1 MFFKQV
7 QHNATKN
14 RKDNALLFGSLVVA
28 IVAFYTLLS
37 LGDQDVMRFLQTFES
52 DAIQK
57 LMNLIPIVYAAS
69 LFFVFFLVYFAYR
82 YQLENRQ
89 KEFGLFL
96 MLGMKRSKL
105 FVMLMSETIWNS
117 LVSILIGF
125 PIALLLT
132 ELVSLTTARIAGLGI
147 IGHRF
152 TLSIPAVIG
161 TVLGFFAV
169 QIFAMLILSIDFTR
183 REPAELLRNDRTE
196 KQTTIKPKY
205 AWLSFIL
212 GLLFLGMAY
221 YTGVKTMRT
230 FDFVTI
236 FLVLIIGA
244 LGTFLL
250 FRGLGVFI
258 GAYIRR
264 KAPDKTGIFV
274 FTGRQLQ
281 ESVLNQHRSLAIS
294 SLLILIALACV
305 SFGIANAIG
314 TEKSEIRSVD
324 FSIVPDYEEDNTAKI
339 LEVLNAPENQALIGT
354 YYPMKLDHL
363 KVPVFDKDGKALVNN
378 QIAYDF
384 SWDGLSS
391 IISKQADDE
400 DKDLILQIFNQD
412 GNFAWLISLSSYN
425 ALLRSLGEPEI
436 QLGGNQMALYS
447 AMKHMDSFV
456 PVVQNALKDGASIEL
471 DGQTYQLLPKLYL
484 NNVVADRSI
493 TLFAGLII
501 SDEDYAKYAQEP
513 DEVFSWNVVLKDE
526 LIEEKGLMQ
535 AIMELDK
542 SLALSGLS
550 YDTFLSGIGRKLFI
564 AVATSY
570 LTIYVGVLF
579 MVIANTVIG
588 LKYLM
593 QERTNRGRYRTML
606 MLGSNIEDLSKSART
621 QIRTFFALG
630 LAVALISAVFA
641 LWAMFTSFLRLPA
654 GTSVTSLI
662 LFTGIAAALFVLVEW
677 IYIHFVEQA
686 SNREIQAMQVD
697 EEG

>member
-14 RKDNALLFGSLVVA
+14 RKDNGLLYGSLVVA

-57 LMNLIPIVYAAS
+57 LMALIPIVYIVS

-89 KEFGLFL
+89 KEFGLYL
-96 MLGMKRSKL
+96 MMGMKRSKL
-105 FVMLMSETIWNS
+105 FAMLMSETIWNS

-152 TLSIPAVIG
+152 TLSIPAILG

-183 REPAELLRNDRTE
+183 REPVELLRSDTAE
-196 KQTTIKPKY
+196 KQTISKPKF

-212 GLLFLGMAY
+212 GLLMLGTAY
-221 YTGVKTMRT
+221 YLGIKSLRT
-230 FDFVTI
+230 FDFIII

-264 KAPDKTGIFV
+264 KATDKTGIFV

-281 ESVLNQHRSLAIS
+281 ENVLNQHRSLAIA
-294 SLLILIALACV
+294 SLLMLVALATV
-305 SFGIANAIG
+305 SFGLGRMAIQSG
-314 TEKSEIRSVD
+314 NNVRSVD
-324 FSIVPDYEEDNTAKI
+324 FALVPEEENGGSEAV
-339 LEVLNAPENQALIGT
+339 LEFLHSEKAQKLIGKS
-354 YYPMKLDHL
+354 YPMKLDQISSTIYAL
-363 KVPVFDKDGKALVNN
+363 DENGIVADG
-378 QIAYDF
+378 F
-384 SWDGLSS
+384 SWDGLLSAMEKLPES
-391 IISKQADDE
+391 E
-400 DKDLILQIFNQD
+400 DKKNMIN
-412 GNFAWLISLSSYN
+412 NFSNDRLPFLLALSSYN
-425 ALLRSLGEPEI
+425 ALLRSIGEPEI
-436 QLGGNQMALYS
+436 QLDENQA
-447 AMKHMDSFV
+447 AMFSTMTDMDGFV
-456 PVVQNALKDGASIEL
+456 PIMQEAFKHDAYVEIDKQKLELKP
-471 DGQTYQLLPKLYL
+471 QLYAY
-484 NNVVADRSI
+484 NVVADRAI
-493 TLFAGLII
+493 TIFAGLILT
-501 SDEDYAKYAQEP
+501 DENYEKYASEP
-513 DEVFSWNVVLKDE
+513 DDIFSWNIMLKDDLVE
-526 LIEEKGLMQ
+526 DMGLMQ
-535 AIMELDK
+535 VILQMQEL
-542 SLALSGLS
+542 LQETNLS
-550 YDTFLSGIGRKLFI
+550 YDTFLSGIGRNLFI
-564 AVATSY
+564 TVASSY
-570 LTIYVGVLF
+570 LTIYLGVLF

-593 QERTNRGRYRTML
+593 QERRNRSRYQTML

-630 LAVALISAVFA
+630 LGVALISAVFA
-641 LWAMFTSFLRLPA
+641 IWAMFTSFLRLPA
-654 GTSVTSLI
+654 GTLVTSLI

-686 SNREIQAMQVD
+686 SNREVQALQVN
-697 EEG
+697 